1 MVYHTEMHRMA
12 ELFPVW
18 PGGRRAREECWLVAV
33 VVVCLFCQL
42 DTLRLNWED
51 RIFIEKWIFTRLSI
65 HESMGEFFLIDD

>member
-1 MVYHTEMHRMA
+1 MA
-12 ELFPVW
+12 RGKESK
-18 PGGRRAREECWLVAV
+18 RRVLVGNC

-65 HESMGEFFLIDD
+65 HESMGDFFLIDD